1 MKNLICSW
9 LAFTE
14 ESRSITIR
22 TIWGLSDVN
31 LEEDIET
38 AIAYHFGVPEKSVLK
53 IKKGPNIWNQFCSEH
68 YQKRKTA
75 PVNYEQLEL
84 KGNSHFQS
92 L

>member
-1 MKNLICSW
+1 MKNLIRSW
-9 LAFTE
+9 LAFSE
-14 ESRSITIR
+14 ESRSIIYYQNN
-22 TIWGLSDVN
+22 LSDVN

-38 AIAYHFGVPEKSVLK
+38 AIAYHFGVPEKSILK
-53 IKKGPNIWNQFCSEH
+53 IKKGPNIWNKFCSEH

-75 PVNYEQLEL
+75 PDNYEQSEL